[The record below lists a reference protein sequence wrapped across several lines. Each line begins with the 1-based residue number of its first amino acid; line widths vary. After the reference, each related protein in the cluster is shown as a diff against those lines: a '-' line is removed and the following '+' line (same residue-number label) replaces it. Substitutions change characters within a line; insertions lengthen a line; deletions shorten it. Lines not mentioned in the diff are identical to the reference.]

1 MTPRSVHEYGA
12 ALWSEYRMATRAEKG
27 RLLDQAERVTGYH
40 RKSLIRVLARVERP
54 PRHRSGRP
62 PRYGPEV
69 RVALVR
75 LWEAS
80 GWLGSKR
87 LVPFLPELIDA
98 LERHKQLALSPGVR
112 HELEAISAATVD
124 RLLARERRR
133 ARPVPYIHRRAP
145 SALQQAIPIRT
156 FGEWDQVRPGA
167 VQADLVLH
175 CGARARGR
183 YLTTLLVVDVATGW
197 IDCQAVAGLGYHR
210 VKAALHHIRCRW
222 PVPIR
227 ELHTDNGGEF
237 LNQALCGYCR
247 QQGIRFT
254 RGRAYKKNDQAWVEQ
269 KNWATVRTFVGYD
282 RYESR
287 AAQLEMQR
295 LYQILVPYFNY
306 FQPFRKL
313 VDKTR
318 HGARVTKRFDAAA
331 TAYRRLLGSAC
342 LSRANG
348 RAHADIY
355 RSLSPITLRGEVEDR
370 RQRLWK
376 LAANGADR

>member
-1 MTPRSVHEYGA
+1 
-12 ALWSEYRMATRAEKG
+12 MATRAEKG
-27 RLLDQAERVTGYH
+27 RLLEQAERVTGYH
-40 RKSLIRVLARVERP
+40 RKSLIRVFGRVERL
-54 PRHRSGRP
+54 PRRRSGRP
-62 PRYGPEV
+62 PRYGSEV
-69 RVALVR
+69 RVALAR

-80 GWLGSKR
+80 GRLGSKR

-98 LERHKQLALSPGVR
+98 LERHQQLALPIGVR
-112 HELEAISAATVD
+112 RQLMAISPATVD

-133 ARPVPYIHRRAP
+133 VRPVPYVHRRAP

-156 FGEWDQVRPGA
+156 FGDWDRVRPGA

-210 VKAALHHIRCRW
+210 VKSALHHVGRRW

-237 LNQALCGYCR
+237 LNEALCGYCR
-247 QQGIRFT
+247 EHSIRFT

-295 LYQILVPYFNY
+295 LYQVLVPYFNY

-331 TAYRRLLGSAC
+331 TAYRRLLGCGS
-342 LSRANG
+342 LSRVNRQA
-348 RAHADIY
+348 REDSY
-355 RSLSPITLRGEVEDR
+355 RSLSPITLRDQIEDR
-370 RQRLWK
+370 RQRLWR
-376 LAANGADR
+376 LAAKATDR

>member
-1 MTPRSVHEYGA
+1 MTPRSVSEYA
-12 ALWSEYRMATRAEKG
+12 VALWPEYRRAGRAEKG
-27 RLLDQAERVTGYH
+27 RLLDQAERLTGYH
-40 RKSLIRVLARVERP
+40 RKSLIRVLGRVECA
-54 PRHRSGRP
+54 PRRRSGRP
-62 PRYGPEV
+62 PTYGSEV
-69 RVALVR
+69 RAALAG

-80 GWLGSKR
+80 GRLGSKR

-98 LERHKQLALSPGVR
+98 LERHGQLTLSVR
-112 HELEAISAATVD
+112 VRRQLLTVSPATVD

-133 ARPVPYIHRRAP
+133 VRPVPYVHRRAP

-156 FGEWDQVRPGA
+156 FGEWDRVRPGA

-175 CGARARGR
+175 CGSRPRGR

-197 IDCQAVAGLGYHR
+197 SDCQAVAGLGYHR
-210 VKAALHHIRCRW
+210 VKSALHFIGLRW

-227 ELHTDNGGEF
+227 ELHTDNGAEF
-237 LNQALCGYCR
+237 LNEALNGYCR
-247 QQGIRFT
+247 SHAIRFT

-287 AAQLEMQR
+287 AALLEMQR
-295 LYQILVPYFNY
+295 LYQILAPYFNY
-306 FQPFRKL
+306 FQPFRKI

-331 TAYRRLLGSAC
+331 TAYRRLLAYRC
-342 LSRANG
+342 LSRLDRKAWE
-348 RAHADIY
+348 ASY
-355 RSLSPITLRGEVEDR
+355 RSLSPITLRRQIEQR

-376 LAANGADR
+376 LAANATDR

>member
-12 ALWSEYRMATRAEKG
+12 ALWSEYCVATRAEKS

-40 RKSLIRVLARVERP
+40 RKSLIRVLGRVARP
-54 PRHRSGRP
+54 PRPRTGRP
-62 PRYGPEV
+62 PRYGSEV
-69 RVALVR
+69 RVALAR

-80 GWLGSKR
+80 GRLGSKR

-98 LERHKQLALSPGVR
+98 LERHGQLTLSV
-112 HELEAISAATVD
+112 ELRRQLVGISPATVD

-133 ARPVPYIHRRAP
+133 ARPVPYVHRRAP

-197 IDCQAVAGLGYHR
+197 VDCQAVAGLGYHR
-210 VKAALHHIRCRW
+210 VKTALHHVGRRW

-237 LNQALCGYCR
+237 LNAALCGYCR

-295 LYQILVPYFNY
+295 LYQILAPYFNY

-318 HGARVTKRFDAAA
+318 HGARVTKRFDEAA
-331 TAYRRLLGSAC
+331 TAYRRLLGSES
-342 LSRANG
+342 LSRVNH
-348 RAHADIY
+348 RAHQGIY
-355 RSLSPITLRGEVEDR
+355 RSLSPITLRDQIEHR
-370 RQRLWK
+370 RQRLWR
-376 LAANGADR
+376 LAVSPTDR